1 MSKCRDN
8 RKIISV
14 SFICKT
20 VYRCGYA
27 KSPPPQRVAGG
38 IDKIKVLLLH

>member
-8 RKIISV
+8 RKLSLCR
-14 SFICKT
+14 SFVRRFT
-20 VYRCGYA
+20 DVGMLN
-27 KSPPPQRVAGG
+27 PPPQRVAGG